1 MAFTLFAIVI
11 PILGSKMKF
20 SSVITPNAYDGFVA
34 DVVGHWSFSLVNKV
48 VIPNYKESVCKAMH
62 CKYAY
67 SFGKP
72 FNLGLNARNP

>member
-34 DVVGHWSFSLVNKV
+34 DVVGHRSFSLVNKV
-48 VIPNYKESVCKAMH
+48 VISNYKESVCSAMH
-62 CKYAY
+62 FLLIYE
-67 SFGKP
+67 
-72 FNLGLNARNP
+72 NERELVI